1 LRETLKHLKTG
12 ERELQM
18 RFGAQARYLHGA
30 KSLAGSDNKEAGSDH
45 PKVSLIHVSNEVSY
59 ESFGSF
65 PVPGFFLF
73 SGSGARRPLRAG
85 SRDDARSDLER
96 DSLHNLEVA
105 KNYFKLKKA
114 YVAALK
120 RCEEIIAGNP
130 NFAKIDEVLLM
141 AGQSSVWLSQNKG
154 KQNSSLYVSF
164 DGGEKRTLTSE
175 QFREMGRDYLKKL
188 VAEYPNSS
196 YAKEAQ
202 EELRA
207 LDAPAP
213 KP

>member
-1 LRETLKHLKTG
+1 MRIKFLLLFVLFLGVLASAPATYAQGVRGGPDPSTLR
-12 ERELQM
+12 
-18 RFGAQARYLHGA
+18 
-30 KSLAGSDNKEAGSDH
+30 D
-45 PKVSLIHVSNEVSY
+45 P
-59 ESFGSF
+59 
-65 PVPGFFLF
+65 
-73 SGSGARRPLRAG
+73 
-85 SRDDARSDLER
+85 DLER
-96 DSLHNLEVA
+96 DSHHNLQVA

-141 AGQSSVWLSQNKG
+141 AGQSSLWLADSKG
-154 KQNSSLYVSF
+154 KQKPELYVSF

-188 VAEYPNSS
+188 VNDYPTSEY
-196 YAKEAQ
+196 ARQAQ

-207 LDAPAP
+207 LETP
-213 KP
+213 KQP